1 MRTAMARINV
11 PPTRSNLLHMKQE
24 LQFAREGFEILDR
37 KREVLSTELVH
48 IAHDAEVLQEQVW
61 KLLAAAYEALE
72 QAKLTMGR
80 EHVEWAALAVN
91 KTVDV
96 RLKSRGVMGVS
107 IPLVEARG
115 GPPEMPYSLGDTTAS
130 LDQAGAAFREVL
142 SHIPELSE
150 LVTTVW
156 RLAAELRKT
165 QRRVNALQNIFIPE
179 YEETVAFIE
188 SALEEREREE
198 VFRLKRLKNKTA
210 RPTVGPPTRQYE
222 QPTRDI
228 AGGKSPTYR
237 DTGGGPGSGE
247 SG

>member
-1 MRTAMARINV
+1 MSRINV

-96 RLKSRGVMGVS
+96 RLVFATNKDLKAMVADGALREGEHGEDSAGLRDSRL
-107 IPLVEARG
+107 PRPRLRRDERAPG
-115 GPPEMPYSLGDTTAS
+115 GHRRVHLRRP
-130 LDQAGAAFREVL
+130 AGAAEPRWPAALLGPDEPGTAARKNGARISARSTFA
-142 SHIPELSE
+142 
-150 LVTTVW
+150 TT
-156 RLAAELRKT
+156 
-165 QRRVNALQNIFIPE
+165 P
-179 YEETVAFIE
+179 
-188 SALEEREREE
+188 
-198 VFRLKRLKNKTA
+198 
-210 RPTVGPPTRQYE
+210 
-222 QPTRDI
+222 
-228 AGGKSPTYR
+228 SPR
-237 DTGGGPGSGE
+237 IGTGS
-247 SG
+247 